1 MVAIQAAVRSNL
13 MNDPTSIV
21 YDLWRSHEKYL
32 GDKSVELHRPDIVTY
47 LSSVFCPGP
56 HFYYVIDSPTLTF
69 DYVSNSTQDIFGIPP
84 EDMSIPLFVDRLHPD
99 DVEIF
104 VRGEDVVAHF
114 FRNCIDPSKI
124 TKYKICYC
132 FRLRT
137 KEHGYRLF
145 LMQTLTMKTTSEGSL
160 LKVFGV
166 QTDIT
171 HITST
176 NNGKLSFIGMEGEP
190 SVLELDIFDDKL
202 FDNYTPY
209 AFATASMPFSK
220 RELVIIRL
228 LGYGLSTTQIA
239 HKLNISEQ
247 TVHTHRKNILRKSG
261 LNNTAA
267 LVADCLKKG
276 FI

>member
-1 MVAIQAAVRSNL
+1 MK
-13 MNDPTSIV
+13 DTTSIV
-21 YDLWRSHEKYL
+21 TDLWKSHEKYL
-32 GDKSVELHRPDIVTY
+32 GEKSIELYRPDIVTY
-47 LSSVFCPGP
+47 LSSVFCPGR
-56 HFYYVIDSPTLTF
+56 HWYYVIDSPTLTF
-69 DYVSNSTQDIFGIPP
+69 DYVSNSTQDIFGIAP
-84 EDMSIPLFVDRLHPD
+84 EDMSIALFTDRLHPD
-99 DVEIF
+99 DVEMF
-104 VRGEDVVAHF
+104 VRCEDVVAHF
-114 FRNCIDPSKI
+114 FRNCVEPSRI

-137 KEHGYRLF
+137 KEQGYRLF

-176 NNGKLSFIGMEGEP
+176 NNRKLSFVGLDGEP
-190 SVLELDIFDDKL
+190 SLLELDVFDDKL

-209 AFATASMPFSK
+209 AFAASSMPFSK
-220 RELVIIRL
+220 RELEVIRL
-228 LGYGLSTTQIA
+228 LSSGLSTGQIA
-239 HKLNISEQ
+239 HKLNISRQ
-247 TVHTHRKNILRKSG
+247 TVHTHRKNVLRKSG
-261 LNNTAA
+261 LQNTAA